1 MNICTQSTKSTKIA
15 SVKKGSFL
23 VLMRTSYKTQ
33 FGVYVITRMASFDRL
48 LKIPRIGENF
58 VQDTIW
64 KVYVITQMASF
75 NE

>member
-1 MNICTQSTKSTKIA
+1 
-15 SVKKGSFL
+15 
-23 VLMRTSYKTQ
+23 MRTSYKTQ
-33 FGVYVITRMASFDRL
+33 FGVNVITRMASFDRL

-58 VQDTIW
+58 EQDTIW